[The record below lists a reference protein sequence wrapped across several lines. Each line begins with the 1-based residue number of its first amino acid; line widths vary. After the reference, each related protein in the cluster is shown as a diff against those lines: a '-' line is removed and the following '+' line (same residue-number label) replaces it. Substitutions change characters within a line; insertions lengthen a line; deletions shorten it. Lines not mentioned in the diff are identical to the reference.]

1 MAQEYGDPLIR
12 DIRLRFY
19 VVDEEPSIESQI
31 ASDNKLIHEESPE
44 QTLLNVDDLLLEH
57 GNAQRGKWTLY
68 RVNFSPTLDGL
79 LTADKILDGD
89 EYDQERVKAFF
100 NGYERLINGK
110 NDDSDIN
117 KYIERGLPEDIKR
130 GLPEDIKSGLR
141 EESRAKREKPSGGR
155 KSRKSSRKSRKSRK
169 NKKSKK
175 IRK

>member
-12 DIRLRFY
+12 KIQLRYY
-19 VVDEEPSIESQI
+19 VVGEEPSIESHI
-31 ASDNKLIHEESPE
+31 ASDNKLIREGSTQ
-44 QTLLNVDDLLLEH
+44 QTVLNVDDLLIEH
-57 GNAQRGKWTLY
+57 GNAQGGKWTLY
-68 RVNFSPTLDGL
+68 RVNFSPRLDGL
-79 LTADKILDGD
+79 LTADEILDGD
-89 EYDQERVKAFF
+89 EYDQKRVKAFF
-100 NGYERLINGK
+100 RGYERLINGK

-141 EESRAKREKPSGGR
+141 EESLTKRQKPSGGR